1 MQAEGPAEFGTTGP
15 GRPVNDG
22 DQRRPVDITL
32 PVLVA
37 AGALLAAI
45 GVAFWL
51 GAIPRPLA
59 AAATAATALVVVLLG
74 VSIVELIDS
83 RLEVGWT
90 ADHLPEWWSHPTVPI
105 AALGIGLVIGY
116 FFW

>member
-1 MQAEGPAEFGTTGP
+1 MQAEGPAEFGTPGP
-15 GRPVNDG
+15 GRPVSGG
-22 DQRRPVDITL
+22 DQRRPVDVTL

-37 AGALLAAI
+37 AGLLLAAV
-45 GVAFWL
+45 GAAYWL